1 MIAKPMFQMQT
12 SIMSPVL
19 RRLNALGPLTPQHA
33 RRVEA
38 LGFKSDTIAAGG
50 CVAGPQD
57 GLSRPRFLVGGWA
70 CRQRVLPDGRRQIFS
85 LLSPGDSIGL
95 AFSPRPVAM
104 VDVFALTRVTL
115 VSADALLVDPIDEIG
130 PPQPVFADIINRA
143 LGLDEALLLD
153 HVVRLGRHTA
163 YERMAHLLLE
173 LRWRL
178 SMIGQVDAYRFTMP
192 LTQEILADVLGL
204 SIVHVNRTLQQLRRE
219 RLIELAG
226 SQVTLLEP
234 GALIDIADYRPPLEF
249 AAASD

>member
-1 MIAKPMFQMQT
+1 
-12 SIMSPVL
+12 MSPVL
-19 RRLNALGPLTPQHA
+19 RRLNALGPLTPQQA

-38 LGFKSDTIAAGG
+38 LGFKSDVIVAGG

-57 GLSRPRFLVGGWA
+57 DLSRPRFLVAGWA

-95 AFSPRPVAM
+95 AFSPRPLAT
-104 VDVFALTRVTL
+104 VDVCALTRVTL
-115 VSADALLVDPIDEIG
+115 VSADALLVDPVDEAI
-130 PPQPVFADIINRA
+130 PHQPIFAGVINRA

-153 HVVRLGRHTA
+153 QVVRLGRHTA

-178 SMIGQVDAYRFTMP
+178 SLIGQADMHRFIMP

-234 GALIDIADYRPPLEF
+234 GALTDIADYRPPIEL
-249 AAASD
+249 AGACS